1 MLGLFARL
9 LRVFWRQDTEGS
21 QNDAVILR
29 FPTVTVAAANQ
40 PPADNQPTAAIIP
53 VAFIRRAAEPIA
65 RRNKVENRQLAA
77 RLLAVERL
85 NPPSSRARGTKPSGH
100 AQPKA
105 KVVTAYG
112 AIKKNASSHPGI
124 VLNRIGASSARSS
137 AEIVSLTDVRRA
149 RQIVAAD
156 CEIAALFN

>member
-29 FPTVTVAAANQ
+29 FPTITVGAGSE
-40 PPADNQPTAAIIP
+40 PPADNQPTGAIIP

-85 NPPSSRARGTKPSGH
+85 NPPSSRSRGTKPSGH
-100 AQPKA
+100 ARPQA

-112 AIKKNASSHPGI
+112 AIKKNAPSNPGV
-124 VLNRIGASSARSS
+124 VLNRIGTSSVRSS
-137 AEIVSLTDVRRA
+137 ADIVSLTDVRRA
-149 RQIVAAD
+149 RQIEAAD
-156 CEIAALFN
+156 YEIAALFN

>member
-29 FPTVTVAAANQ
+29 FPPVTSAASSG
-40 PPADNQPTAAIIP
+40 PPAENQATAAIIP

-77 RLLAVERL
+77 RLLAVHRL
-85 NPPSSRARGTKPSGH
+85 NPPSSRSRVSAAAGRSKP
-100 AQPKA
+100 QA
-105 KVVTAYG
+105 KVVPAF
-112 AIKKNASSHPGI
+112 AAPKKNSSIKPGV
-124 VLNRIGASSARSS
+124 VLNRIGSPSGQSSAD
-137 AEIVSLTDVRRA
+137 IVSLTDVRRA
-149 RQIVAAD
+149 RQIEAAD
-156 CEIAALFN
+156 YEIAALIN